1 MIAGYE
7 VNTVIGQGGM
17 GIVYEATQ
25 LSLKRKIALKLLAAH
40 LSDDERFRSRFR
52 REGELQGRLEHPHIV
67 TVHEAGESDYG
78 LFLAMRM
85 VRGPRLKD
93 LVLAREL
100 NAERTVHIL
109 SPIADALDTA
119 HEEGLIHRDIKPQ
132 NILVGG
138 RDHAYLADFGLTK
151 LPGEKS
157 LTDTG
162 QFMGTLDYV
171 APEQI
176 VGESPTIQTDVYA
189 FGAVLCECLT
199 GSVPYLREN
208 EAAVLYAHLSD
219 DPPRLSER
227 EPKLPPELDDV
238 IARALAKEPEA
249 RQASAGELMDQVED
263 VLGGRRLRAIR
274 QPVPIV
280 PPTDHTTQ
288 PDEPGTVDMEKS
300 TGRLRTRYGP
310 RAIRRRR
317 RLALAGVGAAA
328 AIMGAAA
335 GLLLDSGPSDA
346 RAAESAALAF
356 DLPAGWRATEK
367 SRPIPGLKLTD
378 AVGATN
384 GPQTIDAGVVR
395 TSEPGLLP
403 RRFRLQIT
411 GNPGER
417 TELVRTERLEGIR
430 NAGMTVRGS
439 GEALAI
445 YAFPTSAGVATVVC
459 RAPVAQAI
467 AADCERAAQTLRLR
481 RGTPRALMP
490 SAPYGTQIDDVVRA
504 LQPRRRNM
512 RQKLA
517 NATNRYDQQQASSG
531 AAKAYDRAVVRLRAI
546 EPPAVAARAHAHL
559 VRSMDATAGGY
570 RAMVKAAVA
579 ADREGFERAKQRVR
593 RSETQ
598 IQGGFDGLRQIGYT
612 IV

>member
-459 RAPVAQAI
+459 RAPIAQAI